1 MLRSFVKNSF
11 VDDGDVQLVTNR
23 FDRNT
28 DCAVSGGNFVYSF
41 LKNKI
46 EAFNLIQPH
55 WPLNPKDFQVII
67 KNIQNSILHM
77 RCRI

>member
-1 MLRSFVKNSF
+1 MSHKVINFIKEPSMLRSFAKNSF

-28 DCAVSGGNFVYSF
+28 DCTVSGGSFVYSF

-55 WPLNPKDFQVII
+55 
-67 KNIQNSILHM
+67 
-77 RCRI
+77 

>member
-28 DCAVSGGNFVYSF
+28 DCTVSGGNFVYSF

-55 WPLNPKDFQVII
+55 
-67 KNIQNSILHM
+67 
-77 RCRI
+77 